1 MKKVE
6 EGVFFR
12 NKWRAGFF
20 FFVRLTKYRP
30 GKKRKYPRN
39 ERRKVA

>member
-6 EGVFFR
+6 EGVFFGS
-12 NKWRAGFF
+12 KWRAGF